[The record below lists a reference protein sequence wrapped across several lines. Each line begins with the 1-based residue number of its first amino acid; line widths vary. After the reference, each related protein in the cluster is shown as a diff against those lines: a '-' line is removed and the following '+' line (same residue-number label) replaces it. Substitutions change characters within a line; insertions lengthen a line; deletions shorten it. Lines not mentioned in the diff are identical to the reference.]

1 MLAACQRPAAARG
14 GVELAD
20 IFRAYGESYRRNH
33 PLPVSHLK
41 VIEAVE
47 RCRTAVLGGHLERCD
62 SCGFERPAYNSC
74 RNRHCP
80 KCQSLAKLKWLDK
93 QKSEILPV
101 GYFHLVFTLPHE
113 LNGLILT
120 NKKILLSHLF
130 KAVGETLVEFRKI
143 SR

>member
-1 MLAACQRPAAARG
+1 VDLRSSQFLMGHTSLLSTQRYLRLRPQNVDFAVSPLSTGSTYRWPKPCWPPVSGRQRQEAALNWPISFAPMASPIA
-14 GVELAD
+14 
-20 IFRAYGESYRRNH
+20 RNH

-80 KCQSLAKLKWLDK
+80 SANRWR
-93 QKSEILPV
+93 S
-101 GYFHLVFTLPHE
+101 
-113 LNGLILT
+113 
-120 NKKILLSHLF
+120 
-130 KAVGETLVEFRKI
+130 
-143 SR
+143 